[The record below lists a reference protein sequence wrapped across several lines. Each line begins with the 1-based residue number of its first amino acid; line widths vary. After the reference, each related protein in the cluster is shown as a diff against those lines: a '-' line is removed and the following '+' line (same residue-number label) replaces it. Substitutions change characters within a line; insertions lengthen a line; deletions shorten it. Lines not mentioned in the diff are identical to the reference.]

1 MLWQS
6 CLIAVAVMALLS
18 TFILL
23 RSKYASGCS
32 ASYRTRAETSREDSA
47 VPDDVDSLHT
57 LAAAFCLI
65 AAGAHSKDPGNQQ
78 QLGSV
83 FYDLCCTGFEGITAD
98 PAVKAFVDGLELTAK
113 KAKKK

>member
-65 AAGAHSKDPGNQQ
+65 AAGAHSKDPGHQQ
-78 QLGSV
+78 QLAAS
-83 FYDLCCTGFEGITAD
+83 FYNDCCTGFEGIRID
-98 PAVKAFVDGLELTAK
+98 PAVEAFVTGLKLDAK
-113 KAKKK
+113 KAKKQ